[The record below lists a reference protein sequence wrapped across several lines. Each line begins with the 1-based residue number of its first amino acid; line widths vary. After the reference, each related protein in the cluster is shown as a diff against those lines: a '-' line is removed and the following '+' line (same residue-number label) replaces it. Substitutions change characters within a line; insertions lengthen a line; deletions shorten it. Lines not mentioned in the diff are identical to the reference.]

1 MVSYPETSNTRIK
14 KRNKQLNKG
23 DWHIWLVPPGGWGV
37 RRKLMLATF
46 GIYCVRVLKLNL
58 YTFSPRTLRG
68 NKKKL
73 RLPILE
79 SPSSFSMPTK
89 KMLIVK

>member
-1 MVSYPETSNTRIK
+1 MVSYPETSNARIK

-46 GIYCVRVLKLNL
+46 GDLLRKGLKA
-58 YTFSPRTLRG
+58 
-68 NKKKL
+68 
-73 RLPILE
+73 
-79 SPSSFSMPTK
+79 
-89 KMLIVK
+89 

>member
-1 MVSYPETSNTRIK
+1 MVSYPETSNARIK

-58 YTFSPRTLRG
+58 YTRFRREHYAGIRKSCAYLYWRALLLLVCLQ
-68 NKKKL
+68 KKC
-73 RLPILE
+73 
-79 SPSSFSMPTK
+79 
-89 KMLIVK
+89 